1 MAVSPPRSV
10 RRTPPPTEDPAPSA
24 RTVFDPAAADVN
36 AYRLLTALVVPR
48 PIAWVSTLDA
58 DGHGNLAPHSFFTVA
73 SGRPPVVLFS
83 SLGRKD
89 TVRNIEATGEF
100 VISFSSETM
109 LDQINASSAPFEHG
123 DDEAVELGIA
133 TEPSATVAPERVAAS
148 PASIECRLERIVEV
162 GSAYV
167 VFGAVTAITVRD
179 DVLQDGHPA
188 MEHLRPV
195 SRLGRDEWGRPPEV
209 FRLTRPSRPED
220 VT

>member
-1 MAVSPPRSV
+1 MGHPAARS
-10 RRTPPPTEDPAPSA
+10 
-24 RTVFDPAAADVN
+24 VFDPADDGVK

-58 DGHGNLAPHSFFTVA
+58 DGRGNLAPHSFFTVA

-83 SLGRKD
+83 TLGRKD
-89 TVRNIEATGEF
+89 TVRNVEATEEF
-100 VISFSSETM
+100 VINFSSEAM
-109 LDQINASSAPFEHG
+109 IEQVNASSAPFEHG
-123 DDEAVELGIA
+123 DDEADLLEI
-133 TEPSATVAPERVAAS
+133 TMEDSTTVAPQRVAES

-167 VFGAVTAITVRD
+167 VFGAVTAITVRE
-179 DVLQDGHPA
+179 DVLVDGHPE

-209 FRLTRPSRPED
+209 FRLTRPRKPDD
-220 VT
+220 VL

>member
-1 MAVSPPRSV
+1 MPEPASRSV
-10 RRTPPPTEDPAPSA
+10 FEPSTEG
-24 RTVFDPAAADVN
+24 VN

-58 DGHGNLAPHSFFTVA
+58 DGRGNLAPHSFFTVA
-73 SGRPPVVLFS
+73 SGKPPVVLFS
-83 SLGRKD
+83 TLGRKD
-89 TVRNIEATGEF
+89 TVRNVEATGEF
-100 VISFSSETM
+100 VINFSSEAM
-109 LDQINASSAPFEHG
+109 LEMVNASSAPFEHG
-123 DDEAVELGIA
+123 DDEADLLDITMED
-133 TEPSATVAPERVAAS
+133 SSTVAPQRVAES

-179 DVLQDGHPA
+179 DVLVDGHPE

-209 FRLTRPSRPED
+209 FHLTRPKRPDD
-220 VT
+220 VL

>member
-1 MAVSPPRSV
+1 M
-10 RRTPPPTEDPAPSA
+10 PPPAS
-24 RTVFDPAAADVN
+24 RTVFEPSAEGVN

-58 DGHGNLAPHSFFTVA
+58 TGRGNLAPHSFFTVA

-89 TVRNIEATGEF
+89 TVRNIEETGEF
-100 VISFSSETM
+100 VISFSSES
-109 LDQINASSAPFEHG
+109 LLEQVNASSAPFEHG
-123 DDEAVELGIA
+123 DNEAEQLGIA
-133 TEPSATVAPERVAAS
+133 TEPSQTVAPPRVAES
-148 PASIECRLERIVEV
+148 PASIECRLDRIIEV

-179 DVLQDGHPA
+179 DVLVDGHPA

-195 SRLGRDEWGRPPEV
+195 SRLGRDEWGGPPEV
-209 FRLTRPSRPED
+209 FRQTRPQAPGD
-220 VT
+220 VL